1 MSDYQLGQ
9 RVEISGTVEKVKEYP
24 RTFYKESAL
33 PYRENYPNRKT
44 FTEGV
49 IIGSRTIQDGIT
61 ERQDE
66 WGSYFTP
73 TQGTARRVWLVA
85 YDLRMKPVTCLDH
98 QVAAVETGPTVAVPA
113 PHVPYPG
120 PHDTDATFMRGA
132 ARKIAADFPAGGSN
146 VKRAVIKLLN
156 DTADAMEA
164 Q

>member
-49 IIGSRTIQDGIT
+49 IIGSRTIQDGLT

-85 YDLRMKPVTCLDH
+85 YDLRMRPVTCLDH
-98 QVAAVETGPTVAVPA
+98 QVEAVDVGPTVTVPA
-113 PHVPYPG
+113 PHIQHPG
-120 PHDTDATFMRGA
+120 FHTQGHFMRSA
-132 ARKIAADFPAGGSN
+132 ARNIKNDHPVGGYGVTS
-146 VKRAVIKLLN
+146 AVIKLLN